1 MFETNP
7 VIPVDIPIFN
17 TLWGG
22 IIVEDGYL
30 LIDNRAARLVLISC
44 MIKNL

>member
-30 LIDNRAARLVLISC
+30 LIDNRAERLVSLPC
-44 MIKNL
+44 RIKNL